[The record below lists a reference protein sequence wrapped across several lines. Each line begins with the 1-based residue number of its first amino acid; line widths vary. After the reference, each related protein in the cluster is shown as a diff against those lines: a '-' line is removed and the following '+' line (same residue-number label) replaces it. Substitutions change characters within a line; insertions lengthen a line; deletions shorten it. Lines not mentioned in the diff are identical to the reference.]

1 MRTIIFQEPHDV
13 KEIVELRMRIDERIL
28 RDITERL
35 NGKEISAAKAL
46 APAVKMRKL
55 SHL

>member
-1 MRTIIFQEPHDV
+1 
-13 KEIVELRMRIDERIL
+13 MRIDERIL

-55 SHL
+55 SHP